1 VKIKDD
7 EFFEEAA
14 LNLAPMIDVVF
25 LLLIFFMVATTFVQR
40 EKEMGLDLPQA
51 ESGEDAREDLDE
63 LVINL
68 LQDGTMRLNGA
79 DYDEDGLRNALGRA
93 AKANPETPVT
103 IRGDKDVVLQ
113 RVVFVMDA
121 CRLAGLTDIG
131 MMTLDG

>member
-1 VKIKDD
+1 
-7 EFFEEAA
+7 
-14 LNLAPMIDVVF
+14 
-25 LLLIFFMVATTFVQR
+25 MVATTFVQR